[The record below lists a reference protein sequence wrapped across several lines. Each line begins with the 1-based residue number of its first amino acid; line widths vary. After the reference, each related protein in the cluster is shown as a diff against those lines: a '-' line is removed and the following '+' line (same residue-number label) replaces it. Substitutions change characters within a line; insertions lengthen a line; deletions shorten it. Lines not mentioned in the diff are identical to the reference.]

1 MSVSGAILIDLS
13 IDISHTVS
21 LVLKHSFPQCFLEDR
36 KQNAK
41 INNTCSMFEILLSG
55 MDRSILDAILFN
67 IIRNNLFLFLT
78 KATINNFT
86 NDNQ

>member
-1 MSVSGAILIDLS
+1 MSGAILIDLS
-13 IDISHTVS
+13 IDIPHTIS
-21 LVLKHSFPQCFLEDR
+21 LLLMHSFPQGFLEDR
-36 KQNAK
+36 EQNAK
-41 INNTCSMFEILLSG
+41 INNTCNMFEILLSG

-78 KATINNFT
+78 KANINNFT

>member
-1 MSVSGAILIDLS
+1 MSWAILIDLS
-13 IDISHTVS
+13 IDISHTIS
-21 LVLKHSFPQCFLEDR
+21 LLLKHSFPQGFIEGR

-55 MDRSILDAILFN
+55 MGWSILDAILFN

-78 KATINNFT
+78 KANINNFT

>member
-1 MSVSGAILIDLS
+1 MSWAILIDLS
-13 IDISHTVS
+13 IDISHTIS
-21 LVLKHSFPQCFLEDR
+21 LLLKHSFPQGFIEDR

-55 MDRSILDAILFN
+55 MGWSILDAILFN
-67 IIRNNLFLFLT
+67 IIRNNLFLFLN
-78 KATINNFT
+78 KANINNFT